1 MENFISAIQG
11 VLEIVIIITVGY
23 ILANKNWFDIKIADL
38 FAKLVLNVSL
48 PLNIMVN
55 ITSFFKKEELISLAS
70 DLTIPFLSIIL
81 SFFLG
86 YFLAEIFKVKKG
98 RKGIFVGIF
107 SLSNSIFIGLPMS
120 QALFGERA
128 TPFTLLYY
136 MANTTIWWSAG
147 VYVIS
152 MEADKNVKIFSWN
165 TIKRVFNIPLIG
177 FIIGVILV
185 LLDIT
190 LPKFLFE
197 SFKMI
202 GNLTTPLSLFY
213 VGIIIKEMG
222 VTKFYMDKD
231 TLLIFIGRFLVSPIL
246 VIGLSYLIKVP
257 KITRDVFV
265 IMSAMPAMVNSA
277 IVARIYN
284 ADYEFAVKMI
294 TYTTLLS
301 IMILP
306 LWMTILNS

>member
-1 MENFISAIQG
+1 MESFISAFQG
-11 VLEIVIIITVGY
+11 VLEIVIIIAIGY
-23 ILANKNWFDIKIADL
+23 VLTYKKWFDLKTADL

-48 PLNIMVN
+48 PFNIMIN
-55 ITSFFKKEELISLAS
+55 ITSFFKKEELINLSS
-70 DLTIPFLSIIL
+70 DLIIPFLSIII
-81 SFFLG
+81 SFLLG
-86 YFLAEIFKVKKG
+86 YLLAELFKIEKR
-98 RKGIFVGIF
+98 RKGIFIGIF

-120 QALFGERA
+120 QALFGEKA

-136 MANTTIWWSAG
+136 IANTTIWWSAG
-147 VYVIS
+147 VYVILI
-152 MEADKNVKIFSWN
+152 ETEKKAKLFSWN

-177 FIIGVILV
+177 LIIGVGLI
-185 LLDIT
+185 LLDIKI
-190 LPKFLFE
+190 PKFLFE

-213 VGIIIKEMG
+213 VGIIMREMG
-222 VTKFYMDKD
+222 TTKFIIDRD
-231 TLLIFIGRFLVSPIL
+231 TILLFLGRFLISPII
-246 VIGLSYLIKVP
+246 VIGISYFIKVP

-301 IMILP
+301 TIILP
-306 LWMTILNS
+306 LWMALLNL